1 MLANTF
7 SCLIKRQVKLSTF
20 PSLFLDRLWH
30 SVKMLLFKK
39 KKSNSVFLLV
49 DFFQAPIPLTYRK
62 GSTINLV
69 IFMTAELP

>member
-1 MLANTF
+1 MR
-7 SCLIKRQVKLSTF
+7 KGGGYHVDQY
-20 PSLFLDRLWH
+20 LFMSD
-30 SVKMLLFKK
+30 SVKMLLFK

-49 DFFQAPIPLTYRK
+49 VLFQAPIPLTYRK